1 MIRKLFYKLSLC
13 LVCCGFAAATSSCG
27 GDDNNPDLTETIT
40 ILSSD
45 LIFEPLG
52 RTGSVEVQAF
62 GTITAELESDWC
74 TASVNGNG
82 INVTV
87 EDNNTFEGRTALLII
102 HADGAQRKLPVQ
114 QRGMALGSLP
124 VSSHHSPKA
133 GERFSLYIRHD
144 LPIHLNIDDE
154 WIHAEVVGD
163 SMIINVDRA
172 PNNAIRRGLIEF
184 ECGGFESQLDITQY
198 DMQYVLGN
206 YYFAGTGQ
214 GGVAQ
219 AFRFRLKKV
228 GNDYFMNFLNSDNWE
243 NNDLPV
249 EFNEG
254 LCELTFHSATVL
266 YEEGANRDIFYFFQ
280 SDGAVVTS
288 PTATMKARIYYNP
301 FVGTHY
307 AALEDGG
314 TWIGSPLIGF
324 VIYMTRSIVTTP
336 VVQLVDPYIMW
347 IGDDDN

>member
-1 MIRKLFYKLSLC
+1 MIRKLFYRLSLC

-74 TASVNGNG
+74 TATVNGNV

-144 LPIHLNIDDE
+144 LPIHLNIDDD

-347 IGDDDN
+347 IGDDEN

>member
-1 MIRKLFYKLSLC
+1 MIRKLFYRLSLC

-27 GDDNNPDLTETIT
+27 GDDNTPDLTETIT

-74 TASVNGNG
+74 TASVNGNV

-144 LPIHLNIDDE
+144 LPIHLNIDDD

-254 LCELTFHSATVL
+254 FCELTFHSATVL

-347 IGDDDN
+347 IGDEEE